1 MNVTSNHGSAMPEY
15 RTYNGGKTPHVT
27 TPAPLPELTEQQLK
41 VLDKARAGMSSK
53 IKETKDSGA
62 GPQDTL
68 YLPPSKQVSADLVSR
83 YQGAAKYAPTNTV
96 ANQSGEA
103 VTITGKEKKSSA
115 VYDENGF
122 AVPTEEYQK
131 IADFYEQG
139 RNPQTASQA
148 AREKWRQETTQML
161 GGEWTRMDDSN
172 IPKENFLDEG
182 VEQYKKAYTALDK
195 MYYAN
200 DQEEALRKSELDK
213 DFIDYVQTGFEQ
225 AGLSKEDAA
234 FVADT
239 FSREFR
245 MGIIGGKGFEQSQ
258 LEALRKLNEVSPS
271 LINQIQYSGY
281 SFDYGI

>member
-1 MNVTSNHGSAMPEY
+1 MNVNSSMPTHRNWTGVHADNLSEPP
-15 RTYNGGKTPHVT
+15 K
-27 TPAPLPELTEQQLK
+27 LTEEQLQRIE
-41 VLDKARAGMSSK
+41 KAKAGMMAK
-53 IKETKDSGA
+53 IKEAKESGA

-68 YLPPSKQVSADLVSR
+68 YLPTSKQVSANLVSR
-83 YQGAAKYAPTNTV
+83 YQDAAKHAPTNTV

-103 VTITGKEKKSSA
+103 VTITGKDRKSSA

-122 AVPTEEYQK
+122 AIPTEDYQK
-131 IADFYEQG
+131 IADSFEQG

-148 AREKWRQETTQML
+148 AREKWRQETTKML
-161 GGEWTRMDDSN
+161 GGEWNRMDESS

-213 DFIDYVQTGFEQ
+213 DFVNYVQTGFEQ

-245 MGIIGGKGFEQSQ
+245 MGMIDGKGFEQSQ
-258 LEALRKLNEVSPS
+258 LDALRKLNEVSPS

-281 SFDYGI
+281 SFDYGV